1 MTALLNLKV
10 KGTFKAVCYSGSS
23 THFAALQHWVK
34 TGEYKEP
41 IISTQDIRSN
51 ALKLPD
57 DSMHLINAGDY
68 VVAHYIN
75 GEDVGFRVCSPEE
88 LNMFLELE

>member
-1 MTALLNLKV
+1 MAALLNLKV
-10 KGTFKAVCYSGSS
+10 KGTFKAVRYSGSS
-23 THFAALQHWVK
+23 THFAAIQHWVE